1 MNENLNI
8 NYSTLTPTT
17 SKEHSFGISTKYF
30 RTNLSFYSNKI
41 DGFRSRVFV
50 PLLDKSGIIELS
62 NDEYQI
68 NN

>member
-30 RTNLSFYSNKI
+30 RRNLSFYSNKI
-41 DGFRSRVFV
+41 VD
-50 PLLDKSGIIELS
+50 SGREFLSHFWIIELS